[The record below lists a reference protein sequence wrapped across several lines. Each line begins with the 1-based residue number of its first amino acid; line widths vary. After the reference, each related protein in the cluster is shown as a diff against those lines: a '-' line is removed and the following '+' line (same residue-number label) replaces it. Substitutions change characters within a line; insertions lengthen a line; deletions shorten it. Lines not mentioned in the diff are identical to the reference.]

1 MGSESNLTKQEVAL
15 MKVHSFAQ
23 EGFLARSAYKFIA
36 ILISSFIVAILITIA
51 TIYIMGKSFS
61 ELGTGEMWLLLVL
74 YYVIAMAVAGLF
86 LFYLKF
92 AVRRGVQVP

>member
-1 MGSESNLTKQEVAL
+1 

-36 ILISSFIVAILITIA
+36 ILISSFVVAILITIA
-51 TIYIMGKSFS
+51 TIHIMGKQFS
-61 ELGTGEMWLLLVL
+61 QLGTAEMWLLLVL
-74 YYVIAMAVAGLF
+74 YYVIAMAIAGLF

-92 AVRRGVQVP
+92 AVRRGVQIP